1 METTAIT
8 ISNIIHK
15 ALPDAMTVF
24 HDNWDDTNS
33 IFKVVPEPE
42 TIIHILISQ
51 YDEDPNVM
59 IQFYRAQIYPS
70 YMTELKQKLVFSGRI
85 PKNEQGQKDWQLIE
99 GILRNWQNFRP

>member
-1 METTAIT
+1 MEPTAIT

-42 TIIHILISQ
+42 TIIHILIGQ
-51 YDEDPNVM
+51 FDDDPYVM
-59 IQFYRAQIYPS
+59 ILIYRAQIYPS
-70 YMTELKQKLVFSGRI
+70 YLTELKQKNVFSGRV
-85 PKNEQGQKDWQLIE
+85 PKNEQGQKDWYLFE
-99 GILRNWQNFRP
+99 GILRNWLNFRP